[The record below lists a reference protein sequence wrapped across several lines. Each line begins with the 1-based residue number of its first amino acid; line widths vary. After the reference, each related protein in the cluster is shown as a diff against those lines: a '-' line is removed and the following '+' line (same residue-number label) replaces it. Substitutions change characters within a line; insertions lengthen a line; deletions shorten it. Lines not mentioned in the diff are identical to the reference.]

1 MECFYSTITSA
12 PRISHYYIFSAEVD
26 VIYAKVKPVT
36 TNGDPEVLQKMADMI
51 VDKFIA
57 SGLMRR
63 QYDRVKLHLTVMNT
77 AFQKTAQE
85 KMETSVENHVPADNR
100 KDMGTITRE
109 RIDAR
114 DILKNFGNRHF
125 GQTHIKE
132 MHLSQLKT
140 GRRIDD
146 KYYSA
151 STIVQ
156 FSNCG

>member
-1 MECFYSTITSA
+1 MAI
-12 PRISHYYIFSAEVD
+12 IHYFISAEVD
-26 VIYAKVKPVT
+26 VIYAKVKPVN
-36 TNGDPEVLQKMADMI
+36 TNGDVEVLQKMADRI

-63 QYDRVKLHLTVMNT
+63 QYDRVKLHLTVINT
-77 AFQKTAQE
+77 SFQRASQE
-85 KMETSVENHVPADNR
+85 KIETSVENRVIDDKK
-100 KDMGTITRE
+100 KDIPTMTRE

-125 GQTHIKE
+125 DKTYIKE

-140 GRRIDD
+140 GRRVED

-151 STIVQ
+151 STIIQ
-156 FSNCG
+156 FSSCD